1 MAEHWLCKYA
11 VYTRTLLQDKMLN
24 RWLREKQPF
33 SLWLSPSS
41 HESKWIGQVMEVK
54 QILPSPCE
62 LPLRGGVG
70 WGGAIETSSWQLLL
84 SLPCYLGLNTLWDPQ
99 LGKMVWGSIFLPFR
113 KKASLL
119 SFHAHRSLLLTCIC
133 WGMQTTLMSEGVGY
147 LYFNHDREKE
157 RLIKG
162 LPWV

>member
-1 MAEHWLCKYA
+1 MLCTHALCCKIKCW
-11 VYTRTLLQDKMLN
+11 TGG
-24 RWLREKQPF
+24 WEKNSPF
-33 SLWLSPSS
+33 LCDSPPPAMSPMDRVGHGGQTNSSQSLWIASAG
-41 HESKWIGQVMEVK
+41 W
-54 QILPSPCE
+54 
-62 LPLRGGVG
+62 GGVG

-84 SLPCYLGLNTLWDPQ
+84 SLPCYLGLNTLRDPQ